1 MTLKHKYKKK
11 KNINKDKIKKK
22 ITIKQRQ
29 IITLQTINRMYK

>member
-1 MTLKHKYKKK
+1 MTLKHKYKK